1 MQRRRKA
8 LLALATVLLP
18 VAGIAP
24 ALGTGEH
31 DGGHGHKHGHDGLAF
46 GEPASAAEP
55 DRVVRV
61 RAYDAMTFE
70 PSPVTVE
77 AGETV
82 RFVVTN
88 AGELQHSFT
97 LGTPAYQR
105 RHEKQMQGM
114 PLDELAG
121 HMDDVPNGI
130 VVPPGESRTL
140 TWAFEQGGPVQF
152 ACHIP
157 GHYDAGMRGRIRLQ

>member
-1 MQRRRKA
+1 MQRRRKT
-8 LLALATVLLP
+8 LLTIATVLLP

-24 ALGTGEH
+24 AFGTGEH
-31 DGGHGHKHGHDGLAF
+31 DGGRGHKHSHEQLAF
-46 GEPASAAEP
+46 GEPAPAAEP
-55 DRVVRV
+55 DRIVRI

-70 PSPVTVE
+70 PSPVSVE

-88 AGELQHSFT
+88 TGELQHSFT

-105 RHEKQMQGM
+105 RHEKQMRGT
-114 PLDELAG
+114 PVDELAG

-140 TWAFEQGGPVQF
+140 IWAFEQGGPVQF

-157 GHYDAGMRGRIRLQ
+157 GHYDAGMKGRIRLQ